1 MGRSTP
7 EIIQLSVAPVC
18 GHARGMKDAIRP
30 LEGPSVRLVPF
41 SEQYSD
47 GVVEAAL
54 AHPEIWEYMPF
65 AMGDEAEARA
75 SLLQAQALQAEGR
88 AIFYVI
94 TLRESSELVGG
105 TAILS
110 VDPRVPSFEVG
121 PTWIVPRHQRTRVN
135 TEAKALQLAFVF
147 ETLGAARVE
156 LKADV
161 RNERSRT
168 AIARIGAQ
176 YEGVLR
182 NHMRRADGSL
192 GDYAL
197 FSIVESEWPGVK
209 AALEAKLSAARPLLA

>member
-1 MGRSTP
+1 M
-7 EIIQLSVAPVC
+7 
-18 GHARGMKDAIRP
+18 HARGMKDAIRP
-30 LEGPSVRLVPF
+30 LEGPYVRLVPL
-41 SEQYSD
+41 SEHHGD
-47 GVVEAAL
+47 GVVEAAV

-65 AMGDEAEARA
+65 AMGNEAEARA
-75 SLLQAQALQAEGR
+75 SLLQALWLQAEGR
-88 AIFYVI
+88 AIFYVM

-135 TEAKALQLAFVF
+135 TEAKSLLLAFTF

-156 LKADV
+156 MKADV
-161 RNERSRT
+161 RNQRSRT

-182 NHMRRADGSL
+182 NHMRRANGSL
-192 GDYAL
+192 GDYAM
-197 FSIVESEWPGVK
+197 FSIVEADWPSIKGD
-209 AALEAKLSAARPLLA
+209 LETKLGTTRPTLG

>member
-1 MGRSTP
+1 M
-7 EIIQLSVAPVC
+7 Q
-18 GHARGMKDAIRP
+18 DAIRP
-30 LEGPSVRLVPF
+30 LEGPYVRLIPF
-41 SEQYSD
+41 SEHHSD

-54 AHPEIWEYMPF
+54 AHPELWQYMPF
-65 AMGDEAEARA
+65 PMGDEAEARA
-75 SLLQAQALQAEGR
+75 SLQQALALQADGR
-88 AIFYVI
+88 AIFYVM
-94 TLRESSELVGG
+94 TLRDSSELVGG

-110 VDPRVPSFEVG
+110 VDPRVPSFEIG

-135 TEAKALQLAFVF
+135 TEAKSLQLAFAF

-156 LKADV
+156 LKTDV

-197 FSIVESEWPGVK
+197 FSIIEAEWPSVK
-209 AALEAKLSAARPLLA
+209 RALEAKLSQTSS